1 MHFSQLVFSLTFV
14 ATAVTAGPVDRRA
27 AFTLQNGKDA
37 QALNKKFQ
45 SLTAS
50 SSCTS
55 GESACVQG
63 QFAQCV
69 GGKFQLTPCA
79 ASEECFALPLVNK
92 PGTRYAPWTTHAA
105 QPPRAGGTVAGWS
118 RPPVTLFADIAFGDT
133 VPHVTPRKMRR
144 LVSRTLVPREVS
156 SASATWKSATW
167 KHGPSHP

>member
-37 QALNKKFQ
+37 QALNRKFQ
-45 SLTAS
+45 SLTAA

-79 ASEECFALPLVNK
+79 ASEQCVVLPLVNK
-92 PGTRYAPWTTHAA
+92 PGTRYAPWCTATACQWHC
-105 QPPRAGGTVAGWS
+105 GWLA
-118 RPPVTLFADIAFGDT
+118 PLA
-133 VPHVTPRKMRR
+133 
-144 LVSRTLVPREVS
+144 
-156 SASATWKSATW
+156 
-167 KHGPSHP
+167 